1 MEKWNDI
8 KNKIAF
14 EQAKAKAKQFGKDVV
29 EAGKKTVTWIKD
41 NPIAASILMAT
52 GGSLLREGNKMMK
65 NASEAKRRYDAEREF
80 YDYSSKR
87 YLKLKRKPTD
97 WENYEANR
105 RHLESGDSYSKIYRD
120 MGLL

>member
-41 NPIAASILMAT
+41 NPIAASMLMAA

-65 NASEAKRRYDAEREF
+65 NASEAKQRYESERRF
-80 YDYSSKR
+80 YDRSSNQ
-87 YLKLKRKPTD
+87 YLKFKHKPTD
-97 WENYEANR
+97 WQKDEANR
-105 RHLESGDSYSKIYRD
+105 RHYEYGESYSQIYRD